1 MTSDPA
7 TPETPTGTDASNSA
21 APPPPPPPP
30 PPSGAPTAASSTGS
44 SSNPNKP
51 TIIAGLYLAS
61 FMFGITGIVGL
72 VLGYVWRDEVR
83 GTWEESHLTYLIRTF
98 WIGLVLSIISIPLMF
113 LLIGFLILPAA
124 MVQLAVRSIFS
135 LVRAQRQEPMPDPE
149 TLLW

>member
-1 MTSDPA
+1 MTDPT
-7 TPETPTGTDASNSA
+7 TPPDSAGNPGASA
-21 APPPPPPPP
+21 PPPPP
-30 PPSGAPTAASSTGS
+30 PPSGAPSVSAN

-83 GTWEESHLTYLIRTF
+83 GTWEESHLTYLVRTF
-98 WIGLVLSIISIPLMF
+98 WIGFVLSIISIPLMF